1 MGIAMVILP
10 IFLFLFTQASNIV
23 LATPLVHQSQAV
35 AQPLAIRLKAGV
47 VLETDILHTSAGP
60 VLVSMLSVDLS
71 NPGVHLQVV
80 QAYNKLINF
89 DERVSSMANR
99 IGALAGIN
107 GDYFESSGTGRPIG
121 MEVING
127 QMMQSPSEYAV
138 FGITSSRQFTI
149 NHETFFASVADG
161 KASYP
166 LSSMNHLRELRE
178 GKLGLITPALG
189 APITVSGNT
198 LVMLQ
203 PIAGAPNTFRVLSLQ
218 RARGVLPALVDQD
231 ALVGRGA
238 AGAWLLA
245 HVHRGDRVSVNMQVV
260 PDNNLFQA
268 LAGGPIIIRN
278 GAVYHDSPFP
288 VSAYHR
294 NPLTTV
300 GISRDGKYALFVVFD
315 GRYAGPLKSRGVTAV
330 QAAYFLLAH
339 GAYQAMQFDGGGSS
353 EMVARLPGH
362 SQVSVVNYPSDG
374 RERRVANGLFVS

>member
-1 MGIAMVILP
+1 
-10 IFLFLFTQASNIV
+10 
-23 LATPLVHQSQAV
+23 
-35 AQPLAIRLKAGV
+35 
-47 VLETDILHTSAGP
+47 
-60 VLVSMLSVDLS
+60 
-71 NPGVHLQVV
+71 
-80 QAYNKLINF
+80 
-89 DERVSSMANR
+89 
-99 IGALAGIN
+99 
-107 GDYFESSGTGRPIG
+107 